1 MIKSI
6 KWNNHEVLG
15 NLELDFQKPDGTAY
29 NTIILAG
36 ENGAGKTT
44 ILETI
49 ANFLN
54 LGSITC
60 FEHIKYNANGEN
72 YSITPNDMNPHL
84 GFHKRKRESDGTE
97 VTVISNRNTNFDKL
111 ENDLEDI
118 RHYGCAY
125 SKARSGFSTK
135 VVKSTTTSQLDDS
148 KYESDS
154 SDDFTA
160 IKQMLVNIKSQ
171 DNSTWA
177 KLSRNGDPRTY
188 QEFLLSGKMH
198 RFENAFNQFFDTL
211 QFEDVDE
218 ESADEKKIIFTKHGK
233 AITIDQMSTG
243 EKQIVFRGSHLL
255 KNSQNL
261 IGGTIF
267 VDEPELSMHPKW
279 QEKILKYYRDLF
291 TQNGTQM
298 AQMFFS
304 THSEYVIRA
313 ALEDIDNVLVI
324 ILEDDNGVIVPS
336 RTNDR
341 VLPTLTASEIN
352 YLAFGIASVDYH
364 IALYGRLQLMA
375 QKHRIAEC
383 DAFIAQHQ
391 DYDPTI
397 HEKIDTSQYGNYTT
411 WPTYIRN
418 AIDHPDSGRQYT
430 PEDLHKSI
438 KLLRK
443 LCYPYRNIL

>member
-1 MIKSI
+1 MIKSV
-6 KWNNHEVLG
+6 KWNNHDVLG
-15 NLELDFQKPDGTAY
+15 NLELDFKKQDGSAY

-54 LGSITC
+54 LGSVVC
-60 FEHIKYNANGEN
+60 FEHIKYDANGEN
-72 YSITPNDMNPHL
+72 YSISPHEVNPHL
-84 GFHKRKRESDGTE
+84 GFHNRKKESDGT
-97 VTVISNRNTNFDKL
+97 VVSVITNGSTNFEKL
-111 ENDLEDI
+111 QSDSEDI

-135 VVKSTTTSQLDDS
+135 AVKSTTTSQLDDS

-177 KLSRNGDPRTY
+177 RLSRNGDPRTY
-188 QEFLLSGKMH
+188 QEFLPSGKMH

-218 ESADEKKIIFTKHGK
+218 ESADEKKIIFKKHGK
-233 AITIDQMSTG
+233 TISIDQMSTG

-261 IGGTIF
+261 VGGTIF

-279 QEKILKYYRDLF
+279 QGKILKYYRDLF

-313 ALEDIDNVLVI
+313 ALEDKDNVLVI
-324 ILEDDNGVIVPS
+324 ILEDENGVIIPS

-364 IALYGRLQLMA
+364 IALYGRVQLMEQQHSIFA
-375 QKHRIAEC
+375 C
-383 DAFIAQHQ
+383 DTFISHHQ
-391 DYDPTI
+391 DYDPTT
-397 HEKIDTSQYGNYTT
+397 HEKIDNSQYGNYKT

-438 KLLRK
+438 QLLRK
-443 LCYPYRNIL
+443 LCYPHRNTP

>member
-1 MIKSI
+1 
-6 KWNNHEVLG
+6 
-15 NLELDFQKPDGTAY
+15 
-29 NTIILAG
+29 
-36 ENGAGKTT
+36 
-44 ILETI
+44 
-49 ANFLN
+49 
-54 LGSITC
+54 
-60 FEHIKYNANGEN
+60 
-72 YSITPNDMNPHL
+72 
-84 GFHKRKRESDGTE
+84 
-97 VTVISNRNTNFDKL
+97 
-111 ENDLEDI
+111 
-118 RHYGCAY
+118 
-125 SKARSGFSTK
+125 
-135 VVKSTTTSQLDDS
+135 
-148 KYESDS
+148 
-154 SDDFTA
+154 
-160 IKQMLVNIKSQ
+160 
-171 DNSTWA
+171 
-177 KLSRNGDPRTY
+177 
-188 QEFLLSGKMH
+188 
-198 RFENAFNQFFDTL
+198 
-211 QFEDVDE
+211 
-218 ESADEKKIIFTKHGK
+218 
-233 AITIDQMSTG
+233 MSTG

-313 ALEDIDNVLVI
+313 ALEDTDNVLVI

-352 YLAFGIASVDYH
+352 YLAFGIASIDYH
-364 IALYGRLQLMA
+364 TALYGRLQLMA

-391 DYDPTI
+391 DYVPTI

-430 PEDLHKSI
+430 PDDLHKSI

-443 LCYPYRNIL
+443 LCYPYRNTL

>member
-1 MIKSI
+1 MITSI

-15 NLELDFQKPDGTAY
+15 NLELNFQKEDGTAY

-36 ENGAGKTT
+36 ENGTGKTT

-49 ANFLN
+49 SNFLN
-54 LGSITC
+54 LGPVDC
-60 FEHIKYNANGEN
+60 FEQIKYNLNGEN
-72 YSITPNDMNPHL
+72 YQITPNNINPHL
-84 GFHKRKRESDGTE
+84 GFHIRKKESDGTE
-97 VTVISNRNTNFDKL
+97 ISVIANRTTNF
-111 ENDLEDI
+111 EQIQNNSEDI

-135 VVKSTTTSQLDDS
+135 AVKSTTTSQLDDS

-154 SDDFTA
+154 SEDFTE
-160 IKQMLVNIKSQ
+160 IKQMLVNIKAQ

-177 KLSRNGDPRTY
+177 KLSRNGDSRTY
-188 QEFLLSGKMH
+188 QEFLFSGKMH

-218 ESADEKKIIFTKHGK
+218 ESADEKKIIFKKHGK
-233 AITIDQMSTG
+233 SITIDQMSTG

-267 VDEPELSMHPKW
+267 VDEPELSMHPRW

-291 TQNGTQM
+291 TQNGTQV

-313 ALEDIDNVLVI
+313 ALEDPNNVLVI
-324 ILEDDNGVIVPS
+324 ILEDNNGMIVPS
-336 RTNDR
+336 RTHDR

-364 IALYGRLQLMA
+364 IALYGRLQLME
-375 QKHRIAEC
+375 QKHSITKC
-383 DAFIAQHQ
+383 DDFIAQHQ
-391 DYDPTI
+391 EYDPTI
-397 HEKIDTSQYGNYTT
+397 HQKIDNSQYGNFKTL
-411 WPTYIRN
+411 PTYIRN
-418 AIDHPDSGRQYT
+418 AIDHPDSGRIYT
-430 PEDLHKSI
+430 PEDLNKSI
-438 KLLRK
+438 QLLRK
-443 LCYPYRNIL
+443 LCSPHGNTP

>member
-29 NTIILAG
+29 NTIVLAG

-44 ILETI
+44 VLETI
-49 ANFLN
+49 AEFLN
-54 LGSITC
+54 LGSVAY
-60 FEHIKYNANGEN
+60 FEYIKYDANGEN
-72 YSITPNDMNPHL
+72 YLITPSHMNPEY
-84 GFHKRKRESDGTE
+84 GFHQRAKESDGS
-97 VTVISNRNTNFDKL
+97 VVSVLSNRSANFTSIEK
-111 ENDLEDI
+111 DLGDI

-135 VVKSTTTSQLDDS
+135 AVKSTTTSQLDES

-177 KLSRNGDPRTY
+177 KLSKKGDARTY
-188 QEFLLSGKMH
+188 QEFLPTGKMY

-218 ESADEKKIIFTKHGK
+218 ESTDEKRIIFTKHGK
-233 AITIDQMSTG
+233 TIAIDQMSTG
-243 EKQIVFRGSHLL
+243 EKQIVFRGAHLL

-279 QEKILKYYRDLF
+279 QERILKYYRDLF
-291 TQNGTQM
+291 TQQGHQM

-304 THSEYVIRA
+304 THSEFVIRA
-313 ALEDIDNVLVI
+313 ALEDTDNVLVI
-324 ILEDDNGVIVPS
+324 ILEDKNGAIVPS
-336 RTNDR
+336 RTTDR
-341 VLPTLTASEIN
+341 ILPTLTASEIN
-352 YLAFGIASVDYH
+352 YLAFGVASVDYH
-364 IALYGRLQLMA
+364 IALYGRLQLME
-375 QKHRIAEC
+375 QKDRIAAC
-383 DAFIAQHQ
+383 DAFIAQHP
-391 DYDPTI
+391 DYNPTI
-397 HEKIDTSQYGNYTT
+397 HEKIDNCICR
-411 WPTYIRN
+411 P
-418 AIDHPDSGRQYT
+418 
-430 PEDLHKSI
+430 KSAT
-438 KLLRK
+438 
-443 LCYPYRNIL
+443 